1 MATKQ
6 PEHEEDGDETPEPPR
21 TLQRRANES
30 WTVRLIRQK
39 VWRRMNVENQHFM
52 ACIVGREGMGKS
64 HSALSIAK
72 AADPSFGA
80 DDVYFD
86 PKGLLEAFQDDSY
99 GMGDMIVLDEAG
111 VGLGSRSWYEKEQI
125 LLNQTLQ
132 TVRDDNMGVI
142 FTLPRLSELDS
153 QTRGRLHA
161 FLEMTEVNKREGYA
175 LAKWK
180 NVDPARGDRD
190 KIYYKYPEQR
200 LDSVQWDI
208 QQIKIGPPPAEL
220 VEAYEGR
227 KEAFKDELYEEAIAA
242 QQSESDER
250 GPQDIA
256 EELQDDIGSVL
267 SEHGRTG
274 EPYINKDLIR
284 SRYDISHSD
293 ARTVKSLLEQELDET
308 DLKGKL

>member
-1 MATKQ
+1 MATT
-6 PEHEEDGDETPEPPR
+6 DSTPEPPD

-72 AADPSFGA
+72 AADPSFEAG
-80 DDVYFD
+80 DVYFD
-86 PKGLLEAFQDDSY
+86 PKGLLEAFDSDEY
-99 GMGDMIVLDEAG
+99 GRGDMIVLDEAG

-175 LAKWK
+175 MAKWK

-190 KIYYKYPEQR
+190 KIYYKYPELSMASQ
-200 LDSVQWDI
+200 SWDVKE
-208 QQIKIGPPPAEL
+208 IKVGPPPEAL
-220 VEAYEGR
+220 VEQYERR
-227 KEAFKDELYEEAIAA
+227 KDAFKQELYEDAIAA
-242 QQSESDER
+242 QDDSE
-250 GPQDIA
+250 A
-256 EELQDDIGSVL
+256 EELEPTDVADTIIEDDRVEEFV
-267 SEHGRTG
+267 SEHGQTG
-274 EPYINKDLIR
+274 RRYIDKDLIKAEFGLSVR
-284 SRYDISHSD
+284 DSNATKKLI
-293 ARTVKSLLEQELDET
+293 EQQVEF
-308 DLKGKL
+308 

>member
-6 PEHEEDGDETPEPPR
+6 PDREEAADDEPDPPR
-21 TLQRRANES
+21 ALQRRANES

-80 DDVYFD
+80 EDVYFD

-99 GMGDMIVLDEAG
+99 GVGDMIVLDEAG

-200 LDSVQWDI
+200 LDSVQWDV
-208 QQIKIGPPPAEL
+208 QQVKIGPPPATL
-220 VEAYEGR
+220 VESYEGR
-227 KEAFKDELYEEAIAA
+227 KEAFKDELYEEAIEA
-242 QQSESDER
+242 QTDAEADDLE
-250 GPQDIA
+250 PADIA
-256 EELQDDIGSVL
+256 ETVIEDDRVQEFV
-267 SEHGRTG
+267 SEHGQTG
-274 EPYINKDLIR
+274 RPYIDKDLLKAEFGLSIR
-284 SRYDISHSD
+284 DSNAAKKLIEKDVD
-293 ARTVKSLLEQELDET
+293 LEN
-308 DLKGKL
+308 